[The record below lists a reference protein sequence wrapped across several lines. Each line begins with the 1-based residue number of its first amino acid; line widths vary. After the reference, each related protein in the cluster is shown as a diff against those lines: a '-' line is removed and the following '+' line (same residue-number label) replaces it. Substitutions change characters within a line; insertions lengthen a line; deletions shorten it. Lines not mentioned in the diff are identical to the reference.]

1 MNGSPTEEFPL
12 EMGLRQGDPI
22 SPFFFFFFTGGR
34 GSQCVDDVVGEWGI
48 VAWLSC

>member
-22 SPFFFFFFTGGR
+22 SPFFFFLLAAEGLNVLMTSLVNGG
-34 GSQCVDDVVGEWGI
+34 
-48 VAWLSC
+48 L